1 MQNLQAKN
9 IEQFQAQGIRLRN
22 NDVRRQ
28 TSRRK
33 WVAPDTNSPTD
44 QILDGVA
51 ERSNA
56 GKETRDVRK
65 VLQERYVNLNKLS

>member
-28 TSRRK
+28 TSRRR
-33 WVAPDTNSPTD
+33 WVAPTTNSPQE
-44 QILDGVA
+44 QILDGVT